1 MQERKSIPQY
11 IYYVY
16 TLLIAYI
23 SIIPFY
29 YLPYVHVHN
38 TELPVFKYFP
48 LISIALI
55 FWFAYNNK
63 YFHSN
68 IIVANSANISV
79 AIYFILTLF
88 SGIFTPYYFIS
99 ISKALYY
106 GMTGILIYF
115 VMSSFRLKET
125 DIGIFIRS
133 FVLIAF
139 IVSLYGL
146 VTFILGKD
154 ILFSRLPFEKS
165 NIIHPNVFLKA
176 GRISSTFGNPHFLGS
191 FLSCVFPL
199 SIYLWLKQ
207 RGLRNFLIYMTAS
220 VVLFFATL
228 LTFSMGAYISIIVFF
243 LFYLKFRTKYQFSIS
258 EKIIKNILLVYVI
271 VILST
276 IILIASNLFAKVY
289 YPNSKT
295 LINIGKIDFDKLANP
310 EGFTYRWD
318 SISTALR
325 YWNINYG
332 LGIGIGRIGRGSGLI
347 HRITMDNFYCLSLI
361 EYGFIPTLAMF
372 IVFVIFFKN
381 VHNSKVSINIPLISI
396 LEMSLV
402 SFFINMFF
410 WDLFNHPTM
419 RIVFW
424 SLTGILGSLV
434 HSVRS
439 SRKVL

>member
-16 TLLIAYI
+16 ILLIAYI

-29 YLPYVHVHN
+29 YLPYVYVHN
-38 TELPVFKYFP
+38 TALPVFKYFP
-48 LISIALI
+48 LILIFLI

-63 YFHSN
+63 YFHFN
-68 IIVANSANISV
+68 IIVADSANISV

-99 ISKALYY
+99 ISKAFYY

-115 VMSSFRLKET
+115 VMYSFRLKET
-125 DIGIFIRS
+125 DIETFIRS

-139 IVSLYGL
+139 IVSFYGFI
-146 VTFILGKD
+146 TFILGKD
-154 ILFSRLPFEKS
+154 ILFSRLPFGKS

-191 FLSCVFPL
+191 FLSCIFPL

-207 RGLRNFLIYMTAS
+207 KGLRNFLIYMTAS
-220 VVLFFATL
+220 VVLFSAIL
-228 LTFSMGAYISIIVFF
+228 LTFSMGAYISIVVFF
-243 LFYLKFRTKYQFSIS
+243 MFYLKLRTKCQFSIS
-258 EKIIKNILLVYVI
+258 EKIIKNILLGYAVAV
-271 VILST
+271 LLT
-276 IILIASNLFAKVY
+276 IILIASNLFAKTY
-289 YPNSKT
+289 YPNGKT
-295 LINIGKIDFDKLANP
+295 LITVGRIDFDKLANP
-310 EGFTYRWD
+310 EGFTYRWG
-318 SISTALR
+318 SIRTALR
-325 YWNINYG
+325 YWNINHG
-332 LGIGIGRIGRGSGLI
+332 LGIGIGRIGSGSGLT

-361 EYGFIPTLAMF
+361 EYGFMPTLAMF

-381 VHNSKVSINIPLISI
+381 VHNSKVLINVPLIPI

-424 SLTGILGSLV
+424 SLAGILRSLV
-434 HSVRS
+434 YSVRNS
-439 SRKVL
+439 HKVL